1 MPAPKVLV
9 VVFDGLRPDHV
20 TPNQAPNIHGF
31 ATGGV
36 WMRNTGSAFPSET
49 RVQVTTSMTGHP
61 PAGHGI
67 MANAFYDPA
76 LGFSSAMDTSDDERM
91 RAADKIYGRL
101 IAAHHLSE
109 ILWGAGR
116 KFAAVT
122 TGKVG
127 NARLLA
133 GRAAELNQPVL
144 SIWGD
149 AISTPAAN
157 FAKVVDRFG
166 PVPEQVFPNTGVAD
180 WAVRVLLEH
189 TIPDHDP
196 DACVLW
202 LNEPDL
208 SYHYRGLA
216 SGDGQSAIG
225 AVDAGFGRIL
235 DWWRAEGRDAGW
247 NIIAMSD
254 HGHVTVEGQLSV
266 ADALTTEGLKVG
278 KALGPDVDYALKP
291 GYSAHI
297 AVRDR
302 DPALIARL
310 VEILQAQD
318 WCGPIMTRTR
328 AGAGDDGTLP
338 ISVVNWDSPRAA
350 DVAFTLRS
358 WDRDSDGGL
367 PGVILA
373 DNPDIPLGG
382 GMHGGLNRRELNHC
396 LFLGG
401 DSFRKGVEIET
412 PSGTIDVSPTILKTL
427 GLPQHPLMAGRP
439 IEEAFAVGDPAPDVS
454 EQVHEAGR
462 GGYAQKIVTAT
473 VGGAKRPYLRWGM
486 RTA

>member
-1 MPAPKVLV
+1 MPAQKVLV

-31 ATGGV
+31 AKSGV
-36 WMRNTGSAFPSET
+36 WMRNTASAFPSET

-76 LGFSSAMDTSDDERM
+76 LGFSSAMDTSDDARM
-91 RAADKIYGRL
+91 RAADKAYGRL
-101 IAAHHLSE
+101 IGAAHLSE
-109 ILWGAGR
+109 ILWGTGR

-133 GRAAELNQPVL
+133 GRAAELGQPVL

-149 AISTPAAN
+149 AISTPAAEYP
-157 FAKVVDRFG
+157 KVVQRFG
-166 PVPEQVFPNTGVAD
+166 AVPEQAFPNTGVAD
-180 WAVRVLLEH
+180 WAVQVLLEH
-189 TIPDHDP
+189 VIPDHAP

-208 SYHYRGLA
+208 TYHYRGLA
-216 SGDGQSAIG
+216 GGESQNAIG
-225 AVDAGFGRIL
+225 GVDAAFGRVL
-235 DWWRAEGRDAGW
+235 DWWRAEGRNAGW

-254 HGHVTVEGQLSV
+254 HGHVTVEGQISV
-266 ADALTTEGLKVG
+266 ADALAAEGLKVG

-302 DPALIARL
+302 DPALVKRL
-310 VEILQAQD
+310 VETLQAQD
-318 WCGPIMTRTR
+318 WCGPIMTRRST
-328 AGAGDDGTLP
+328 GSDGTLP
-338 ISVVNWDSPRAA
+338 LSVVNWNHRRAA
-350 DVAFTLRS
+350 DVAFTLRA
-358 WDRDSDGGL
+358 WDRDSEGGL

-382 GMHGGLNRRELNHC
+382 GLHGGLHLKELNHC

-401 DSFRKGVEIET
+401 DAFRKGVEIET
-412 PSGTIDVSPTILKTL
+412 PSGTIDISPTVLKTL
-427 GLPQHPLMAGRP
+427 GLPPHPLMAGRA
-439 IEEAFAVGDPAPDVS
+439 IEEAFAVGDPAPEVV
-454 EQVHEAGR
+454 EQVHEAGT
-462 GGYAQKIVTAT
+462 GGYAQKIVTAN
-473 VGGAKRPYLRWGM
+473 VAGAKRPYLRWGM

>member
-1 MPAPKVLV
+1 MPASKVLV

-20 TPNQAPNIHGF
+20 TPNRAPNIHGF
-31 ATGGV
+31 ASAGV
-36 WMRNTGSAFPSET
+36 WMRNTASAFPSET

-76 LGFSSAMDTSDDERM
+76 LGFTSPMDTSDDARM
-91 RAADKIYGRL
+91 RAADRAYGRL
-101 IAAHHLSE
+101 IGATHLSE

-133 GRAAELNQPVL
+133 GRAPELGQPVL

-149 AISTPAAN
+149 AISTPAA
-157 FAKVVDRFG
+157 AYQKVVDRFG
-166 PVPEQVFPNTGVAD
+166 PVPEQAFPNTGVAD

-189 TIPDHDP
+189 VIPDHAP

-208 SYHYRGLA
+208 TYHYRGLG
-216 SGDGQSAIG
+216 SGESETAIG

-235 DWWRAEGRDAGW
+235 DWWRAQGRDAGW

-254 HGHVTVEGQLSV
+254 HGHVTVEGQIDV
-266 ADALTTEGLKVG
+266 AAALKAEGLAVG
-278 KALGPDVDYALKP
+278 PAVGPDVDYALKP
-291 GYSAHI
+291 GYSAHV

-302 DPALIARL
+302 DPALTHRL
-310 VEILQAQD
+310 IETLRAQE
-318 WCGPIMTRTR
+318 WCGPILARR
-328 AGAGDDGTLP
+328 ANGDIGTLP
-338 ISVVNWDSPRAA
+338 LSTVNWDHRRAA
-350 DVAFTLRS
+350 DIAFTLRA
-358 WDRDSDGGL
+358 WDRDSEAGL

-382 GMHGGLNRRELNHC
+382 GLHGGLHQRELNHC

-401 DSFRKGVEIET
+401 EMFRKGVEIDT
-412 PSGTIDVSPTILKTL
+412 PSGTVDIAPTVLKLL
-427 GLPQHPLMAGRP
+427 GLPPHPLMAGRA
-439 IEEAFAVGDPAPDVS
+439 IEEAFALGDPAPEVIEHS
-454 EQVHEAGR
+454 HEAGAAD
-462 GGYAQKIVTAT
+462 YAQKVVTAG
-473 VGGAKRPYLRWGM
+473 VAGATRPYLRWGM

>member
-1 MPAPKVLV
+1 MPAQKVLV

-36 WMRNTGSAFPSET
+36 WMRNTASAFPSET

-91 RAADKIYGRL
+91 RAADRVYGRL

-149 AISTPAAN
+149 AISTPAAQ
-157 FAKVVDRFG
+157 FAKVVERFG
-166 PVPEQVFPNTGVAD
+166 PVPQQVFPNSAVAD
-180 WAVRVLLEH
+180 WAVTVLLEH
-189 TIPDHDP
+189 TIPDHKP

-235 DWWRAEGRDAGW
+235 DWWKTQGREEGW

-266 ADALTTEGLKVG
+266 AEALTKEGLKVG
-278 KALGPDVDYALKP
+278 KALGPDVDYALKS

-302 DPALIARL
+302 DPALVKRL
-310 VEILQAQD
+310 VETLQAQD
-318 WCGPIMTRTR
+318 WCGPIMTR
-328 AGAGDDGTLP
+328 ADLGDDGTLP

-358 WDRDSDGGL
+358 WDRDSEGGL

-401 DSFRKGVEIET
+401 DAFRKGVEIAT

-439 IEEAFAVGDPAPDVS
+439 IEEAFAIGDAAPEVV

>member
-1 MPAPKVLV
+1 MSAPKVLV
-9 VVFDGLRPDHV
+9 VVFDGLRQDHV
-20 TPNQAPNIHGF
+20 TPNRTPNIHGF
-31 ATGGV
+31 AESGV
-36 WMRNTGSAFPSET
+36 WMRNTASAFPSET

-76 LGFSSAMDTSDDERM
+76 LGFGSAMDTSDDDRM
-91 RAADKIYGRL
+91 RAADKAYGRL
-101 IAAHHLSE
+101 IGATHLSE
-109 ILWGAGR
+109 ILWGAGK
-116 KFAAVT
+116 KFAALT

-133 GRAAELNQPVL
+133 GRAAELGQPVL

-149 AISTPAAN
+149 AISTPAAAFN
-157 FAKVVDRFG
+157 QAVARFG
-166 PVPEQVFPNTGVAD
+166 PPPAQQFPNTAVAD

-189 TIPDHDP
+189 VIPDHAP

-208 SYHYRGLA
+208 TYHYLGLA
-216 SGDGQSAIG
+216 SADADTAIG

-235 DWWRAEGRDAGW
+235 DWWRAEGRADGW
-247 NIIAMSD
+247 NIVAMSD
-254 HGHVTVEGQLSV
+254 HGHVTVEGQIDV
-266 ADALTTEGLKVG
+266 AAALAAEGLKVG

-302 DPALIARL
+302 APALVGRVI
-310 VEILQAQD
+310 EILRAQD
-318 WCGPIMTRTR
+318 WCGPIFARQVPR
-328 AGAGDDGTLP
+328 DSGSLP
-338 ISVVNWDSPRAA
+338 LSTINWDHARAA
-350 DVAFTLRS
+350 DVAFTLRA
-358 WDRDSDGGL
+358 WDRDSEGGL

-382 GMHGGLNRRELNHC
+382 GLHGGLHRRELNHC
-396 LFLGG
+396 LFFGG
-401 DSFRKGVEIET
+401 DAFRKGVEIAT
-412 PSGTIDVSPTILKTL
+412 PSGTVDLSPTVLKVL
-427 GLPQHPLMAGRP
+427 GLPPHPLMAGRAV
-439 IEEAFAVGDPAPDVS
+439 EEAFALGDPAPRVD
-454 EQVHEAGR
+454 EQVHEAGA
-462 GGYAQKIVTAT
+462 GAYAQEVVTAR
-473 VGGAKRPYLRWGM
+473 VAGAKRPYLRWGM

>member
-1 MPAPKVLV
+1 MPPQKILV

-20 TPNQAPNIHGF
+20 TPNRAPNIHGF

-36 WMRNTGSAFPSET
+36 WMRNTASAFPSET
-49 RVQVTTSMTGHP
+49 RVQVTTAMTGHP
-61 PAGHGI
+61 PVGHGI

-76 LGFSSAMDTSDDERM
+76 LGFSSPMDTSDDARM
-91 RAADKIYGRL
+91 RAADRAYGRL
-101 IAAHHLSE
+101 IGATHLSE

-133 GRAAELNQPVL
+133 GRAPELDQPVL

-149 AISTPAAN
+149 AISTPAAAYN
-157 FAKVVDRFG
+157 RVVQRFG
-166 PVPEQVFPNTGVAD
+166 PVPEQTFPNTGVAD
-180 WAVRVLLEH
+180 WAVTVLLDH
-189 TIPDHDP
+189 VIPDHAP

-216 SGDGQSAIG
+216 SGDSESAIG

-247 NIIAMSD
+247 NILAMSD
-254 HGHVTVEGQLSV
+254 HGHVTVEGQMDV
-266 ADALTTEGLKVG
+266 AAALAAEGLAVG

-302 DPALIARL
+302 DPARIDRL
-310 VEILQAQD
+310 VEILRAQE
-318 WCGPIMTRTR
+318 WCGPILTRR
-328 AGAGDDGTLP
+328 APRDDGALP
-338 ISVVNWDSPRAA
+338 LSTVNWNHRRAA
-350 DVAFTLRS
+350 DVAFTLRA
-358 WDRDSDGGL
+358 WDRDSEGGL

-382 GMHGGLNRRELNHC
+382 GLHGGLHLKELNHC

-401 DSFRKGVEIET
+401 NAFRRGVEIAT
-412 PSGTIDVSPTILKTL
+412 PSGTVDVAPTVLKTL
-427 GLPQHPLMAGRP
+427 GLPPHPLMAGRA
-439 IEEAFAVGDPAPDVS
+439 IEEAFAVGDPAP
-454 EQVHEAGR
+454 QVVERTHEAGA
-462 GGYAQKIVTAT
+462 GGYAQKIVTAD
-473 VGGAKRPYLRWGM
+473 VAGAKRPYLRWGM